1 MEATRQM
8 SPSPTLLAARASS
21 RLATTE
27 RRFHPRM
34 AVQPDSLFRISIFG
48 RAPNGRGNCGSW
60 KRMNM
65 ASGSRLAI
73 TTTATPGKSRDM
85 TAIEPS
91 AAPVRRL
98 EWRRAKVRQVIVE
111 TSRVKSL
118 LLEVAGWQGHLPG
131 QHVDVRL
138 TGEDGYQAQRS
149 YSIASPPE
157 DGLIALTVERV
168 ENGEVSPYLVEELR
182 AGDQFESRGPIGG
195 YFVWSIA
202 MDGPLCLI
210 AAGSGI
216 APLMAML
223 RHRDRQNSRV
233 PAVLL
238 HSSRNLEDAIYRTEL
253 DAMARRDPD
262 LRVVTTLTRKQPEGW
277 TGYRR
282 RIDKSMLVDACF
294 PPDRNPKT
302 YVCGPTPFVE
312 DVSSFLVELGHN
324 ALTIKT
330 ERFGPT
336 GG

>member
-1 MEATRQM
+1 
-8 SPSPTLLAARASS
+8 
-21 RLATTE
+21 
-27 RRFHPRM
+27 
-34 AVQPDSLFRISIFG
+34 
-48 RAPNGRGNCGSW
+48 
-60 KRMNM
+60 
-65 ASGSRLAI
+65 
-73 TTTATPGKSRDM
+73 M

-98 EWRRAKVRQVIVE
+98 EWRRAKVRQVVVE
-111 TSRVKSL
+111 TPRVKSL

-131 QHVDVRL
+131 QHADIRL

-157 DGLIALTVERV
+157 DGLLALTVERV
-168 ENGEVSPYLVEELR
+168 ENGEVSPYLVDELR
-182 AGDQFESRGPIGG
+182 EADQFELRGPVGG
-195 YFVWSIA
+195 YFAWSVA
-202 MDGPLCLI
+202 MGGPLCLI

-223 RHRDRQNSRV
+223 RHRERQNSRV
-233 PAVLL
+233 PAMLL
-238 HSSRNLEDAIYRTEL
+238 HSSRNLEDVIYRKEL

-262 LRVVTTLTRKQPEGW
+262 LHVVTTLTRKQPEGW

-282 RIDKSMLVDACF
+282 RIDNSMLADACF

-312 DVSSFLVELGHN
+312 DVSSFLVELGHD